1 MSTPAPPTATSPA
14 DAAALAARRRRR
26 VWSGIG
32 FALLALAGVLV
43 VLYAWRL
50 WPFTSTVQNTEN
62 AMVRGQVT
70 IISPQVSGYV
80 TAVPVQ
86 DFQHVEAG
94 QLLVRIDD
102 RIYHQQLAQAQAQ
115 LQAAQANLANWEQS
129 RRSAAAVIAE
139 NRAGVASS
147 VAQRDRASAALQR
160 AERLASQQLLSTQD
174 RDTAF
179 AANAQARAAVQRSQ
193 AALDAAQQSARSVEV
208 NQAALAAA
216 VANAQAAVE
225 LAQINF
231 DNTRIL
237 APRAGQ
243 LGQIG
248 VRQGAYVTNGTQLMT
263 LVPDTLWVI
272 ANFKETQ
279 MANVRIGQRATFSVD
294 ALNNARLHGHVL
306 EISPAAG
313 SEFAILPADNATGNF
328 VKIAQRIPVK
338 IGIDPDQPLAARL
351 RPGMSVVVAVDT
363 SDTGSTPPPS
373 R

>member
-1 MSTPAPPTATSPA
+1 
-14 DAAALAARRRRR
+14 
-26 VWSGIG
+26 
-32 FALLALAGVLV
+32 
-43 VLYAWRL
+43 
-50 WPFTSTVQNTEN
+50 
-62 AMVRGQVT
+62 
-70 IISPQVSGYV
+70 
-80 TAVPVQ
+80 VQ
-86 DFQHVEAG
+86 DFQQVAAG
-94 QLLVRIDD
+94 QLLVKIDD
-102 RIYHQQLAQAQAQ
+102 RTYHQQLEQAQAQ
-115 LQAAQANLANWEQS
+115 LQTAQANLANWDQS
-129 RRSAAAVIAE
+129 RRSATAVVAE
-139 NRAGVASS
+139 NRAGLASS

-160 AERLASQQLLSTQD
+160 ADRLADQQLLSTQD

-179 AANAQARAAVQRSQ
+179 ASAAQARAAVQQSQ
-193 AALDAAQQSARSVEV
+193 AAVEAAEQSVRSVEV
-208 NQAALAAA
+208 NRAALIAA

-231 DNTRIL
+231 DNTRIV

-248 VRQGAYVTNGTQLMT
+248 VREGAYVTNGTQLMA

-279 MANVRIGQRATFSVD
+279 MAQVRVGQRASFTVD
-294 ALNNARLHGHVL
+294 ALNNARLNGHVL

-338 IGIDPDQPLAARL
+338 IAIDPNQDAATRL
-351 RPGMSVVVAVDT
+351 RPGMSVVVALDT
-363 SDTGSTPPPS
+363 ASDRDRRDAS